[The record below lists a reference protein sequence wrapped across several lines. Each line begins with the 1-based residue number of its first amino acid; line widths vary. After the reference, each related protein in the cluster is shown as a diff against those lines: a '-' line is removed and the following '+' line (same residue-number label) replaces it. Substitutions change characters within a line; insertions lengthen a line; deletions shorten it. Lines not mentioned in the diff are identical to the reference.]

1 MATAYLGLGTNMGNK
16 RRNMI
21 TAAALLAERA
31 GDVLALSGFYE
42 TEPWGFS
49 SENTFLNAA
58 LRLETELSPEELL
71 QMTEQ
76 IEVDMGRK
84 EKSHG
89 EYHDRIID
97 IDILLYDDLV
107 EDTPR
112 LVIPHPR
119 MHLRRFVLEPMLEI
133 APDAVHPVMK
143 KSIARLM

>member
-1 MATAYLGLGTNMGNK
+1 MGNK

-58 LRLETELSPEELL
+58 LRLETELKPEELL
-71 QMTEQ
+71 QVTEQ
-76 IEVDMGRK
+76 VEADMGRK

-97 IDILLYDDLV
+97 IDILLYDGLV
-107 EDTPR
+107 IDTPR

-119 MHLRRFVLEPMLEI
+119 MHERRFVLEPLGEI
-133 APDAVHPVMK
+133 APDVVHPVMK
-143 KSIARLM
+143 KSIADLM

>member
-1 MATAYLGLGTNMGNK
+1 
-16 RRNMI
+16 MI

-58 LRLETELSPEELL
+58 LRLETELKPEELL
-71 QMTEQ
+71 QVTEQ
-76 IEVDMGRK
+76 VEADMGRK

-107 EDTPR
+107 IDTPR

-119 MHLRRFVLEPMLEI
+119 MHERRFVLEPLCEI
-133 APDAVHPVMK
+133 APHVVHPVMK
-143 KSIARLM
+143 KSIAYLM